1 MKLKETMM
9 IAIGALAFLLITGIA
24 KADEKTNTPQETIEA
39 FASVPG
45 KVGNHLKNEWQD
57 IKEYQAKSWA
67 ETKQKWPWSVLL
79 KGKDDT
85 QN

>member
-1 MKLKETMM
+1 MKLKDTIM
-9 IAIGALAFLLITGIA
+9 IAIAALAFMLITGIA
-24 KADEKTNTPQETIEA
+24 KAEETID
-39 FASVPG
+39 V
-45 KVGNHLKNEWQD
+45 KVKNHIVNEWQD

-67 ETKQKWPWSVLL
+67 KTKKRWPWNVLL